1 MDNGSTPKPPW
12 DSLVFQQAP
21 ILDEATQDKLLR
33 LTYDLSWNEIPH
45 EHLNEVKMKIEPLEK
60 GKQWEVLKKRT
71 NPYELVY
78 TQENSECPASISVLK
93 PLSRSYFKM
102 VEILTISNFFE
113 RIPKGTNKLRSAHV
127 AEGPGGFIE
136 AFLDRASF
144 HRLQVSKVFG
154 MTLKPT
160 NNHIPGWRRAYN
172 FLQRHP
178 EIKIHYGLDGTGDL
192 YLSQN
197 QDSFIELM
205 TTAKALLFTGDGGF
219 DFSVDYENQ
228 EKSVFRLLIASV
240 ITGIQVLSPEGTLVL
255 KLFDIFSAPTQLLL
269 RCITYCFKDWI
280 LYKPS
285 MSRPCNSERYLICRG
300 FRRLNPT
307 VLTVLKEM
315 ERQAEQNRYCQLD
328 YFSFFT
334 EKETQYL
341 LDHIQQFN
349 QNQIENIEKTI
360 RMQGSFH
367 QSYDW
372 KPQYTLAQQWCSQ
385 FRVPFTKPKV

>member
-21 ILDEATQDKLLR
+21 ILDEATQDKLLHV
-33 LTYDLSWNEIPH
+33 TYDLSWNEIPH

-113 RIPKGTNKLRSAHV
+113 RVPKGTNKLRSAHV

-136 AFLDRASF
+136 AFLDRASL
-144 HRLQVSKVFG
+144 HRLEVSKVFG

-205 TTAKALLFTGDGGF
+205 TAAKALLFTGDGGF

-255 KLFDIFSAPTQLLL
+255 KLFDIFSAPTQFLL

-315 ERQAEQNRYCQLD
+315 ERQAEQTRYCQLD

-334 EKETQYL
+334 EKEKQYL
-341 LDHIQQFN
+341 LDHSQQFN

-360 RMQGSFH
+360 RMQETFH

-385 FRVPFTKPKV
+385 FRVPFTKPKI

>member
-1 MDNGSTPKPPW
+1 MDNGTQKPPW
-12 DSLVFQQAP
+12 ESLVFQQSP
-21 ILDEATQDKLLR
+21 ILDEATQAKILEVP
-33 LTYDLSWNEIPH
+33 YDVSWNEIAH
-45 EHLNEVKMKIEPLEK
+45 DDLNQVKMKIEPLEK

-71 NPYELVY
+71 NPFELVY
-78 TQENSECPASISVLK
+78 TQENSECPPSISVLK

-102 VEILTISNFFE
+102 IEILAVSNFFD

-136 AFLDRASF
+136 AFLDRASL
-144 HRLQVSKVFG
+144 HRVEVSKVFG

-178 EIKIHYGLDGTGDL
+178 EIKIHYGVDGTGDL
-192 YLSQN
+192 YSSEN
-197 QDSFIELM
+197 QDSFLDLLGSS
-205 TTAKALLFTGDGGF
+205 KALLFTGDGGF

-228 EKSVFRLLIASV
+228 EKSVFRLLIASA
-240 ITGIQVLSPEGTLVL
+240 ITGIQVLSPEGTFVL

-269 RCITYCFKDWI
+269 RCITYCFRDWI

-300 FRRLNPT
+300 FRRLNPS
-307 VLTVLKEM
+307 VLAVLKQM
-315 ERQAEQNRYCQLD
+315 ERKVEQNLYPQLD
-328 YFSFFT
+328 YFSFFS
-334 EKETQYL
+334 EKEKQYL
-341 LDHIQQFN
+341 NEHMKQFN

-360 RMQGSFH
+360 KIQEVFH

-372 KPQYTLAQQWCSQ
+372 KPQYMLAQQWCSQ
-385 FRVPFTKPKV
+385 FRVPFLKPKV